1 MATVQPN
8 GQRYRKAKGH
18 HLALKIFFD
27 VDYTILAMD
36 GSLRPGTRDTFER
49 LVADGHALYIWSGV
63 GLRTDE
69 VERHGLGDLVS
80 GIYKKP
86 IYDFVD
92 GLRLLKVP
100 HWPDFVIDD
109 YPEIV
114 DTFGGVLARPYFF
127 RSQDDDEM
135 ERIYEIIQDFVVA
148 GHSKRV
154 GYRPARARRPE

>member
-1 MATVQPN
+1 M
-8 GQRYRKAKGH
+8 G
-18 HLALKIFFD
+18 LKIFFD
-27 VDYTILAMD
+27 VDYTLLAMD

-69 VERHGLGDLVS
+69 VERHGLQDLVS

-92 GLRLLKVP
+92 GLRLLNVP

-127 RSQDDDEM
+127 RSPDDDEM
-135 ERIYEIIQDFVVA
+135 ERIYAIIQDFVA
-148 GHSKRV
+148 DGRSDMV
-154 GYRPARARRPE
+154 GYRAARARRPAE